1 MTTARKPGEPDYDDP
16 HSDAYVE
23 EGAAPAW
30 RGRSVH
36 AVPGPAEPQAPLTL
50 ERVRIHIPDTYR
62 SPRKRPAHIADA
74 LDFWMCA
81 GAAANVA
88 MQFAHQ
94 GVAAGVMESPVE
106 SGALMVHPWKRL
118 RTTAAYLATAILGT
132 DEDKKAMREAVNGAH
147 RQVRSKPGSK
157 VKYNAFDRNLQM
169 YVAAAIYIGF
179 EDTHQLLCG
188 KMSPEELEAFYEGA
202 ETFGTT
208 LQVHPDMWPKTRAEF
223 DEYWLEACKGVICDD
238 EFRAYIGDLLHL
250 RMVAWPLRILFG
262 PLLQFLTAGFLPP
275 HFQEQMGV
283 EWSESDQ
290 RRFEHLFLFVG
301 FVNRF
306 IPKFL
311 RFAGTNVMMADVR
324 RKIRK
329 HKALI

>member
-1 MTTARKPGEPDYDDP
+1 MSTAITPGEPNYVDP
-16 HSDAYVE
+16 HSASYVD
-23 EGAAPAW
+23 EGAGPAW
-30 RGRSVH
+30 RRSATP
-36 AVPGPAEPQAPLTL
+36 AVELATTERALTL
-50 ERVRIHIPDTYR
+50 DRVRLHIPDTHR
-62 SPRKRPAHIADA
+62 SPRKRPAQLADA
-74 LDFWMCA
+74 LDFWMFA

-118 RTTAAYLATAILGT
+118 RTTSAYLAVAVLGT
-132 DEDKKAMREAVNGAH
+132 EEDKLAMREAVNSAH
-147 RQVRSKPGSK
+147 RQVRSRPDSK

-188 KMSPEELEAFYEGA
+188 KMTADELEAFYQGSD
-202 ETFGTT
+202 TFGTT

-223 DEYWLEACKGVICDD
+223 DEYWLDACKQVVCDD
-238 EFRAYIGDLLHL
+238 EFRAYIDDLLHL
-250 RMVAWPLRILFG
+250 RMVHWSIRILFG
-262 PLLQFLTAGFLPP
+262 SLLRFLTAGFLPP
-275 HFQEQMGV
+275 HFREQMAI
-283 EWSESDQ
+283 EWSSTDQ

-306 IPKFL
+306 IPKFI
-311 RFAGTNVMMADVR
+311 RFSGTNSMMRDVR
-324 RKIRK
+324 GRIKKQR
-329 HKALI
+329 ALI

>member
-1 MTTARKPGEPDYDDP
+1 MSTAITPGEPNYVDP
-16 HSDAYVE
+16 HSASYVD
-23 EGAAPAW
+23 EGAGPAW
-30 RGRSVH
+30 RRSATP
-36 AVPGPAEPQAPLTL
+36 AVEFATTERALTL
-50 ERVRIHIPDTYR
+50 DRVRLHIPDTRR
-62 SPRKRPAHIADA
+62 SPRKRPAQLADA
-74 LDFWMCA
+74 LDFWMFA

-118 RTTAAYLATAILGT
+118 RTTSAYLAVAVLGT
-132 DEDKKAMREAVNGAH
+132 DEDKLAMREAVNGAH
-147 RQVRSKPGSK
+147 RQVRSRPDSK

-188 KMSPEELEAFYEGA
+188 KMNADELEAFYQGSD
-202 ETFGTT
+202 TFGTT

-223 DEYWLEACKGVICDD
+223 DEYWLDACKQVVCDD
-238 EFRAYIGDLLHL
+238 EFRAYIDDLLHL
-250 RMVAWPLRILFG
+250 RMVYWPIRVLFG
-262 PLLQFLTAGFLPP
+262 SLLRFLTAGFLPP
-275 HFQEQMGV
+275 HFREQMAI
-283 EWSESDQ
+283 EWSTTDQ

-306 IPKFL
+306 IPKFI
-311 RFAGTNVMMADVR
+311 RFAGTHSMMRDVR
-324 RKIRK
+324 GRIKKQRN
-329 HKALI
+329 LI